1 MSVRPTE
8 FQFMKKTLA
17 FLLGLSA
24 VTGLSTTAFAH
35 GTTKPQHGGIVQM
48 NGETL
53 FEIVTA
59 PAGVS
64 LYVIDE
70 DDPVNAAAMTAKLS
84 VTAGG
89 KKTEVAMLPL
99 KGNQFFAKGLRVAKG
114 ANIGVLVVDKA
125 SGTRYGT
132 TFVIK

>member
-1 MSVRPTE
+1 M
-8 FQFMKKTLA
+8 MKKTLA
-17 FLLGLSA
+17 LLLAVSA
-24 VTGLSTTAFAH
+24 LGVSSSAMAH
-35 GTTKPQHGGIVQM
+35 GFTKPQHGGVVAM

-53 FEIVTA
+53 FELVTA

-89 KKTEVAMLPL
+89 KKTEVMMVPA
-99 KGNQFFAKGLRVAKG
+99 KGNQFFAKGLKLAKG
-114 ANIGVLVVDKA
+114 ADVGVLVINKA
-125 SGTRYGT
+125 SQARYGT
-132 TFVIK
+132 TFIIK